1 VNGPALAIEMSQ
13 RGGSIAI
20 GDGTRP
26 PQARA
31 LPSSEKDRSD
41 PLMAA
46 IDALA
51 RDARVAPGEL
61 SAIVVSAGP
70 GGFTGLR
77 VSVTAAKLLAETLDR
92 PLVAVPSALVA
103 AAGTD
108 RTGRTI
114 VALASKRE
122 TAWITVVEGRGRDV
136 AIVGEPGIR
145 TASEIDFAA
154 LGVSTLLADEFAP
167 PAIVERA
174 RSSDVTVLPP
184 RFHAESCLEVGLAM
198 LQRGELADP
207 VSLAPLYPREPEAV
221 TLWRERHGE

>member
-1 VNGPALAIEMSQ
+1 MNGPALAIEMSQ
-13 RGGSIAI
+13 RGVSIAI
-20 GDGTRP
+20 GDGTRA
-26 PQARA
+26 PQVRA
-31 LPSSEKDRSD
+31 LPSSERDRSD
-41 PLMAA
+41 PLLAE

-51 RDARVAPGEL
+51 REVGVAPRGL
-61 SAIVVSAGP
+61 GAIIVSIGP

-77 VSVTAAKLLAETLDR
+77 ISVTAAKLLAAMLAR

-122 TAWITVVEGRGRDV
+122 SAWITIVEGQGRDV
-136 AIVGEPGIR
+136 AIVGAPGIR
-145 TASEIDFAA
+145 TASEIDVAA
-154 LGVSTLLADEFAP
+154 LGASALLADEYV
-167 PAIVERA
+167 PAAMVERA
-174 RSSDVTVLPP
+174 KAAGAAVISP
-184 RFHAESCLEVGLAM
+184 RFRAEACLEVGLAM